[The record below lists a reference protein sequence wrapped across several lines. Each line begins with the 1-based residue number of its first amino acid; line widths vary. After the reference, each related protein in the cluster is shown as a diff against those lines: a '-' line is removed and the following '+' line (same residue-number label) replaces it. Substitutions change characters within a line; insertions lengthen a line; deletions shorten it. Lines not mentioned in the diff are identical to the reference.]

1 PRPQRGRVPKRLP
14 RPART
19 RDRAGE
25 RRHPPGAGA
34 VDPGLGRDPV
44 RRRLRARPGA
54 GGARAGRLQRLR
66 RRPVRAARG
75 LLRGRHRDL
84 APARRGA
91 GDAGGGRA
99 ASVGGDVRVV
109 DRTRI
114 AVRAPPAGRRRHVSV
129 ADAPT
134 VDAATAARIAAA
146 FAPPRWYGSRAHCF
160 YARAKLRSGPLDPG
174 VVEALRG
181 TTAPLL
187 DLGCGIGLLAHALRA
202 AGLAMPYRG
211 VDNDARKI
219 AAAQRAGAKVGLAD
233 VAFDCVDLAAGVP
246 AHRGSVAILDVLQFV
261 PPEAQ
266 DAILDAAVAM
276 LVPGAKLVIRTGL
289 DDGSARAR
297 TTRRID
303 ALSRLLGWMDT
314 GPKRYPAADALRARC
329 AGAGL
334 AAEFTPLHGNT
345 PFNNWRVVATKL

>member
-1 PRPQRGRVPKRLP
+1 MSGV
-14 RPART
+14 
-19 RDRAGE
+19 
-25 RRHPPGAGA
+25 
-34 VDPGLGRDPV
+34 
-44 RRRLRARPGA
+44 
-54 GGARAGRLQRLR
+54 
-66 RRPVRAARG
+66 
-75 LLRGRHRDL
+75 
-84 APARRGA
+84 
-91 GDAGGGRA
+91 
-99 ASVGGDVRVV
+99 
-109 DRTRI
+109 
-114 AVRAPPAGRRRHVSV
+114 
-129 ADAPT
+129 DAPT

-146 FAPPRWYGSRAHCF
+146 FAPPRWHGSRAHYF
-160 YARAKLRSGPLDPG
+160 YARAKLRSDPLYPG

-219 AAAQRAGAKVGLAD
+219 AAAQRAGTNAGLAD
-233 VAFDCVDLAAGVP
+233 AAFECVDLAAGVP

-303 ALSRLLGWMDT
+303 ALSRLLGWMNT
-314 GPKRYPAADALRARC
+314 GPKRYPDPDALRARF
-329 AGAGL
+329 AAAGL

-345 PFNNWRVVATKL
+345 PFNNWRVVATRL